1 MSRRWRVFALVFAG
15 AIAADQLTKFWARA
29 VLPVDGAGRGIRV
42 PVIDGYWDWLLAA
55 NDGAAFSMLE
65 DLPGARVLLAVIA
78 ASALVAIGF
87 IVRRARDDQWLLVV
101 SLALMAGGAG
111 GNLAD
116 RIATGRVTDFV
127 FWHYGNHRWP
137 IFNVADV
144 LLIVAV
150 GLFLIQGLTERRRPR
165 PG

>member
-1 MSRRWRVFALVFAG
+1 MFGLVFAG

-29 VLPVDGAGRGIRV
+29 ALPVDGAGHGIPV

-65 DLPGARVLLAVIA
+65 DLPGARLLLAVIA
-78 ASALVAIGF
+78 ATAMGAIGWM
-87 IVRRARDDQWLLVV
+87 VHRARDDQRLLVV
-101 SLALMAGGAG
+101 ALAMMAGGAG

-127 FWHYGNHRWP
+127 FWHYGHHRWP

-144 LLIVAV
+144 LLIAAV
-150 GLFLIQGLTERRRPR
+150 GLFLILGLADRKRAR